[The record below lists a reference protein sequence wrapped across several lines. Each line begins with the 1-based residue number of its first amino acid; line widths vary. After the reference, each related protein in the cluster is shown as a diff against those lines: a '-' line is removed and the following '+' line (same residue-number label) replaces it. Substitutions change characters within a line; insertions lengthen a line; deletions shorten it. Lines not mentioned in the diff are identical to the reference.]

1 MNNRHIIILTLVL
14 QLVALLLGSCS
25 DRLGIDSD
33 AGGNDRVR
41 FTPVISEMN
50 DLTPTAD
57 TRAMAAKHVVR
68 LSHTEGIPQLYL
80 HIEPA
85 LEMGASRR
93 RADGTRALYTTN
105 NTISKLYFTLFKE
118 KDPAGKPFVEKGL
131 TTKEDNWITGT
142 EWPHGSGQKFKV
154 YSVSPYEPSF
164 TDRTIGSVDNA
175 SQVDYNT
182 PPTVTYTMPDI
193 DKQEDIVYAESDPLD
208 PEASHAITMNYRH
221 MLSGI
226 ALAEGSMLSGL
237 KLTKVEIKGLYAK
250 GTCQLGKDDMVWTID
265 PTVTKDFSITK
276 NYTAVGRNSALIT
289 PTDRDELMV
298 IPQKAP
304 NDAKVTVTIG
314 LPNGTEKTLTASIAG
329 MEFKRGVVHWLLI
342 STSALNWKYTL
353 SVTQN
358 EINTPYKGGTT
369 NIIVNSFR
377 TSANNDEKDHLQI
390 AEPFKVEYST
400 DDGKT
405 WTGTKPEWLTSVPT
419 FVSGSLSSETSV
431 VTSEQTATTQPHS
444 ANLQSKPTVDDYDLS
459 LYDVNGK
466 EIGGSSTAN
475 CYVIHGPGTYRIPC
489 VYGNT
494 LKLGKYNGYA
504 VDDQNESGQGEAFVD
519 YNGDRITSSNYKFT
533 PTEAAVLWQSTSGA
547 VSNASVTKENGMS
560 YVTFTVNK
568 SNLQQGNAVIAAR
581 DASGTSGTVMWSW
594 HLWITDATLTA
605 PNNDF
610 LTQNLGWVSSNDSY
624 NHYPARS
631 VKLRISQTNPLSD
644 AGSVVITVN
653 QTEADVDSD
662 PNNGSCLY
670 YQWGRKDPFRGSDIT
685 RDNCTLVTD
694 ENQAP
699 LNLSIKTP
707 SKPILYYYDDN
718 YWTGSDE
725 YDWTSDH
732 YNVLWNSR
740 YSTQQIN
747 TPVEKS
753 VYDPSPYG
761 FRAPRGRKTFDE
773 LFSSLP
779 NVGYYRLDR
788 GENWYGYYTTVN
800 HQTTK
805 YYWTSRA
812 NNSDE
817 ASSWYGFSV
826 SETNYK
832 YNTQTYCSSLLPM
845 RPYKDT
851 DSGKPLQTN

>member
-80 HIEPA
+80 HIEPM
-85 LEMGASRR
+85 LEMCGSRLQG
-93 RADGTRALYTTN
+93 DGTRAIYTTN
-105 NTISKLYFTLFKE
+105 NTISKLYFTLFRE

-164 TDRTIGSVDNA
+164 TDPTIGSVDNA
-175 SQVDYNT
+175 SQVDYNH
-182 PPTVTYTMPDI
+182 PPIVSYTMPDI

-221 MLSGI
+221 IFSGL
-226 ALAEGSMLSGL
+226 ALAEGRMINGL

-250 GTCQLGKDDMVWTID
+250 GTCTLSKSDIAWAVDN
-265 PTVTKDFSITK
+265 TVTKDFTITK
-276 NYTAVGRNSALIT
+276 DYTTVGQNSALIT

-298 IPQKAP
+298 IPQTTPAG
-304 NDAKVTVTIG
+304 ATVTVTFV
-314 LPNGTEKTLTASIAG
+314 LPNGTEKKLTASIAG

-342 STSALNWKYTL
+342 STRALNWKYTL
-353 SVTQN
+353 NVTQS
-358 EINTPYKGGTT
+358 EINTPYNGGSV
-369 NIIVNSFR
+369 NLYVNSLR
-377 TSANNDEKDHLQI
+377 TSVNGEGTATTQEAI
-390 AEPFKVEYST
+390 PFKVEYST
-400 DDGKT
+400 DDGTT
-405 WTGTKPEWLTSVPT
+405 WTDTKPAWLTSVPT
-419 FVSGSLSSETSV
+419 FTAGNLSNETSV
-431 VTSEQTATTQPHS
+431 ASSAQTAVTKTHS
-444 ANLQSKPTVDDYDLS
+444 SNLQNKSAVTDYDLS

-466 EIGGSSTAN
+466 EIIGGSSTAN

-494 LKLGKYNGYA
+494 LKLGQYNGYA
-504 VDDQNESGQGEAFVD
+504 VDYLNQSGQGGAFVD
-519 YNGDRITSSNYKFT
+519 YTGTRISGSNYQFSPST
-533 PTEAAVLWQSTSGA
+533 ADVLWQSTDGA
-547 VSNASVTKENGMS
+547 VTNLAVTKGNDGMS

-568 SNLQQGNAVIAAR
+568 DGLQQGNAVIAASN
-581 DASGTSGTVMWSW
+581 ASGTVMWSW

-605 PNNDF
+605 PNYDF
-610 LTQNLGWVSSNDSY
+610 LTQNLGWVSSSDSY

-631 VKLRISQTNPLSD
+631 VQLRISQTNPLSD
-644 AGSVVITVN
+644 ANPVVLTVN
-653 QTEADVDSD
+653 QTEGNVDSN
-662 PNNGSCLY
+662 PSSGSCLY
-670 YQWGRKDPFRGSDIT
+670 YQWGRKDPFQGSDIEKNSALIT
-685 RDNCTLVTD
+685 
-694 ENQAP
+694 EQNQAP
-699 LNLSIKTP
+699 LYLSIQNPTQ
-707 SKPILYYYDDN
+707 PILYYYYYSSYYNDC
-718 YWTGSDE
+718 

-732 YNVLWNSR
+732 YNVLWNAR
-740 YSTQQIN
+740 YSAQQVN

-761 FRAPRGRKTFDE
+761 FRAPKGPKTFNE
-773 LFSSLP
+773 IFASLP
-779 NVGYYRLDR
+779 NMGYYRLDVS
-788 GENWYGYYTTVN
+788 ENSGYGYDITVSPSS
-800 HQTTK
+800 TK
-805 YYWTSRA
+805 YYWTTRGD
-812 NNSDE
+812 NSTSPWVGYVV
-817 ASSWYGFSV
+817 SSSG
-826 SETNYK
+826 
-832 YNTQTYCSSLLPM
+832 YNGTERCSSLLPM
-845 RPYKDT
+845 RPYSDS
-851 DSGKPLQTN
+851 DSGKPLQQNN